1 MGVKNLISIINK
13 YCPSITNQL
22 HNRWKDL
29 NGTTVVLDGTLFTQ
43 RFYYGKDGHFIGYLK
58 LLKDLKLNNINLIAV
73 FDGNKR
79 LSQKFRENIRR
90 EAVRKTNGS
99 RLNIEK
105 SRLERLNIFSD
116 FISNYVIDDSYRT
129 SLLQLFKFN
138 IEIECRFLPI
148 LTPSQISLSENECKI
163 YDAFIYK
170 PFNKDVLE
178 QDLKLLKFQTKESL
192 TRYGKT
198 PPSIETYEEAR
209 TLLKAF
215 NIPVHIVNQD
225 PVHEGEALASAI
237 MINGMADYVLS
248 EDTDVLI
255 YGAKLIRDSTSSFGP
270 LKLIDGSNLH
280 SQLCLSKSQLIDF
293 AILSGTDFSL
303 TIPSIGPIR
312 ALKFIKDYGS
322 IESIL
327 SSNQK
332 FRQLLECKFNISLN
346 NFLNEVNEAR
356 KVYMTLPDVP
366 DKHNFNNKD
375 VIDKDFIINYLR
387 NSDHN
392 LDTEVIET
400 LIEEIVYIN
409 KVDNWGENDNLNEYI
424 YNWGN

>member
-1 MGVKNLISIINK
+1 MQYPLYINTLHDSSEGKILSI
-13 YCPSITNQL
+13 L
-22 HNRWKDL
+22 RW
-29 NGTTVVLDGTLFTQ
+29 
-43 RFYYGKDGHFIGYLK
+43 Y
-58 LLKDLKLNNINLIAV
+58 
-73 FDGNKR
+73 
-79 LSQKFRENIRR
+79 
-90 EAVRKTNGS
+90 
-99 RLNIEK
+99 
-105 SRLERLNIFSD
+105 
-116 FISNYVIDDSYRT
+116 
-129 SLLQLFKFN
+129 
-138 IEIECRFLPI
+138 
-148 LTPSQISLSENECKI
+148 
-163 YDAFIYK
+163 
-170 PFNKDVLE
+170 
-178 QDLKLLKFQTKESL
+178 
-192 TRYGKT
+192 
-198 PPSIETYEEAR
+198 
-209 TLLKAF
+209 
-215 NIPVHIVNQD
+215 
-225 PVHEGEALASAI
+225 
-237 MINGMADYVLS
+237 
-248 EDTDVLI
+248 
-255 YGAKLIRDSTSSFGP
+255 
-270 LKLIDGSNLH
+270 
-280 SQLCLSKSQLIDF
+280 LSKSQLIDF